1 MSLLHCLGLAGAV
14 ARVWQ
19 FTFNPS
25 GRSGW
30 VRLYI
35 LCQCFHDMVNSRI
48 LKPFLTCLNSV
59 K

>member
-1 MSLLHCLGLAGAV
+1 MSLLHCLGLVGAV

-35 LCQCFHDMVNSRI
+35 HCQCFHDMVNSRI
-48 LKPFLTCLNSV
+48 LKPFL
-59 K
+59 